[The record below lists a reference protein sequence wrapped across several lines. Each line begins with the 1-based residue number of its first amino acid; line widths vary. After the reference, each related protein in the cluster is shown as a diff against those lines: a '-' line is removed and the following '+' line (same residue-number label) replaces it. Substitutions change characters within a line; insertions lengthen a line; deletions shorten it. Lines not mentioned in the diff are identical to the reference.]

1 MKPTRRGIVSLRE
14 DFARWREDPMTRTV
28 LGALQ
33 LAEKAQ
39 KEAWDEASWS
49 GGIVRGDDL
58 ERELLVLR
66 TRADAYASL
75 HEMTFEDICTW
86 LEIDPDA

>member
-1 MKPTRRGIVSLRE
+1 MSLRE

-28 LGALQ
+28 LGALE

-39 KEAWDEASWS
+39 KAEWDEAGWN
-49 GGIVRGDDL
+49 GAMVRGDDL
-58 ERELLVLR
+58 ERHLLVLR

-75 HEMTFEDICTW
+75 REMTIEDLGQW
-86 LEIDPDA
+86 LELPLDAE

>member
-1 MKPTRRGIVSLRE
+1 VSLRE

-66 TRADAYASL
+66 TRADSYASL
-75 HEMTFEDICTW
+75 PEMTFEDICTW